1 MRFSCR
7 GAGAS
12 KPFCI
17 SAHCGS
23 WSACKIVEFDSMKS
37 DCHVVARRI
46 NGLIRELGVNF
57 EIAWLSWESEEIR
70 FADQISKDFDFGGC
84 RISAVDF
91 EGLVRGEFSADC
103 FASDYSFRMRPF
115 YSRYISGLSAGC
127 DAFAQD
133 WSRGFGFFHPSVG
146 LVPRLMDKAR
156 EEGAQGILVVPDWPQ
171 SMVAREI
178 RACEEL
184 ELVGRWKPFFQ
195 CPVWFEN
202 DTFRGRSG
210 FDVLVFRMRF

>member
-1 MRFSCR
+1 
-7 GAGAS
+7 
-12 KPFCI
+12 
-17 SAHCGS
+17 
-23 WSACKIVEFDSMKS
+23 MKS

-115 YSRYISGLSAGC
+115 LFAVHLGSECGLRRLRAGLEQGLRLLPSAGGAC
-127 DAFAQD
+127 AEADGQGQGGRGTGHLGGAGLASEHDGEGDQGLRGAQAGAQMDAGLRVPGVVQD
-133 WSRGFGFFHPSVG
+133 EYFPRAVG
-146 LVPRLMDKAR
+146 L
-156 EEGAQGILVVPDWPQ
+156 
-171 SMVAREI
+171 
-178 RACEEL
+178 
-184 ELVGRWKPFFQ
+184 
-195 CPVWFEN
+195 
-202 DTFRGRSG
+202 
-210 FDVLVFRMRF
+210 